1 MRRVFRWIG
10 VLAVV
15 MLFAT
20 ATAAAVP
27 RFALELLAPHVVKR
41 SAAMLDKPL
50 DRALA
55 TALDKTTITTVE
67 EARDFSLSV
76 TDKLLRFGLDHTTS
90 MSFSAAEREGNCI
103 EYANLFARVFDKA
116 AQKGGLEARAFAVH
130 SDKAHLFGRAVPL
143 KGFGDHDW
151 VLIQDGQG
159 DDAGR
164 WFVDPTMHD
173 AGLGWDIA
181 ANVKG
186 VVNAPVNPRHEPPPK
201 GRTAPRAAKKKSA
214 KKH

>member
-1 MRRVFRWIG
+1 
-10 VLAVV
+10 

-20 ATAAAVP
+20 AAAAAVP
-27 RFALELLAPHVVKR
+27 RFAFELLAPHVVKR
-41 SAAMLDKPL
+41 STASLDKPL
-50 DRALA
+50 EKAIA

-67 EARDFSLSV
+67 EAMDFSLSV
-76 TDKLLRFGLDHTTS
+76 TDKLLHFGLDHPTS
-90 MSFSAAEREGNCI
+90 MSFTAADREGNCI

-116 AQKGGLEARAFAVH
+116 AHKGGLTARAFAVH

-151 VLIQDGQG
+151 ALIQDGQG
-159 DDAGR
+159 DEAQR

-173 AGLGWDIA
+173 AGLGWDVS

-186 VVNAPVNPRHEPPPK
+186 AVHAPVKAKHEPHTK
-201 GRTAPRAAKKKSA
+201 GHAVPRAAKKTP